1 MNAASGSDEPQKIW
15 DAHTMNAPW
24 GLAKRLTTA
33 VQAVQF
39 FNPNRYA
46 ESCKLIDKNP
56 DQQQALSLLEFV
68 KYLEKTEAL
77 GDRKPNLL
85 RVAEVLNAMSREG
98 ILQNVGSY
106 AGKPNFFHD
115 CFLFMYAGSQN
126 RNRVMGQLWLAAAL
140 GPEFI
145 YYAIGHGVV
154 QITGKHN
161 EGDDAA
167 GTGRILSEHTILT
180 ARHVVTD
187 MKVDEIQEFQ
197 DVKCIVKKEQIKFH
211 NFQDVAIITVEQSL
225 KQVNGLVLHS
235 PRVGQQIHVLGFPL
249 LPFVSSP
256 ALVMHT
262 GEVTNHSVD
271 LINGEKAFLYS
282 AITRPGNSGGPIV
295 SYDGYLV
302 GIATKDIPVEKKGS
316 TLSPHYAGVDAAT
329 IGNALADL
337 GLDMRAS
344 FERLE

>member
-46 ESCKLIDKNP
+46 ESCKLIDKIP

-85 RVAEVLNAMSREG
+85 RVVEVLNAMSREG

-154 QITGKHN
+154 QITGKN
-161 EGDDAA
+161 DEGDDAA
-167 GTGRILSEHTILT
+167 GTGTILSEHTISCLS
-180 ARHVVTD
+180 
-187 MKVDEIQEFQ
+187 MKVR
-197 DVKCIVKKEQIKFH
+197 
-211 NFQDVAIITVEQSL
+211 
-225 KQVNGLVLHS
+225 S
-235 PRVGQQIHVLGFPL
+235 PMPC
-249 LPFVSSP
+249 SCSC
-256 ALVMHT
+256 
-262 GEVTNHSVD
+262 
-271 LINGEKAFLYS
+271 
-282 AITRPGNSGGPIV
+282 
-295 SYDGYLV
+295 
-302 GIATKDIPVEKKGS
+302 
-316 TLSPHYAGVDAAT
+316 LSPTRSQRRRRELHG
-329 IGNALADL
+329 ADS
-337 GLDMRAS
+337 DMAQ
-344 FERLE
+344 RLETAMAHTLRLGSLAELHG